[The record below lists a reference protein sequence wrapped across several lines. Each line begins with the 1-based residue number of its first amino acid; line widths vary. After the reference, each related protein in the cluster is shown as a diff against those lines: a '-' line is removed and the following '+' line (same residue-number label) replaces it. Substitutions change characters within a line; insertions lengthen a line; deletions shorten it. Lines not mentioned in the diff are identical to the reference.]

1 MSKRRRYSAE
11 FMCGAVEQ
19 AARSGDDC
27 SPPIRWAPRRSR
39 SSISC
44 RWRPSEAHAVSLRWG
59 QANGCDRRSAAADLR
74 RITKPCHGAASADEL
89 EQMHRSASGCTG
101 QPSRRRADALSMKS
115 DISSRE
121 DNAPGGTAVAS
132 FWAST
137 DARAIWA
144 SVGALMSQSKASDSA
159 LVKCLPSLTL
169 NRSRAAASRNR
180 AHCRTRARSSDSE
193 IGTSRVTPCS
203 GATR

>member
-74 RITKPCHGAASADEL
+74 RITKPCQGAASADEL
-89 EQMHRSASGCTG
+89 EQMHRPVWSLKW
-101 QPSRRRADALSMKS
+101 QAL
-115 DISSRE
+115 
-121 DNAPGGTAVAS
+121 
-132 FWAST
+132 AST
-137 DARAIWA
+137 STNAACMSLAPRWRRSLRKPWMSLLRSCTPRMRCWPSCSYAGMISARCRNVIW
-144 SVGALMSQSKASDSA
+144 
-159 LVKCLPSLTL
+159 
-169 NRSRAAASRNR
+169 
-180 AHCRTRARSSDSE
+180 
-193 IGTSRVTPCS
+193 
-203 GATR
+203 